1 MTDKIISSDI
11 DLSASDASD
20 GQAIRSASDAAGRL
34 FRTYERHCREPSSD
48 TFFDLLT
55 AAHSLND
62 RLQKAVGRD
71 FHSIEEFV
79 ALKAIRNLAHHQE
92 ELRSNVRVIPTPA
105 YSDLAMMCVVRRDQ
119 IERAIEITPKR
130 WREDTRAA
138 CESVFH
144 WYGLAVNIN
153 PCVFNF
159 MVKAYEA
166 LSEVGVRPAE
176 EDIANFEASYRYEN
190 EEGHSHYVD
199 GKLSAHAA
207 EISALLTS
215 VVNQMP
221 APDRV

>member
-1 MTDKIISSDI
+1 MTNKIVSPDTG
-11 DLSASDASD
+11 LSASNASD
-20 GQAIRSASDAAGRL
+20 GQAIRSASEAAGRL

-48 TFFDLLT
+48 ALFDLLT

-62 RLQKAVGRD
+62 RLQKAVERD
-71 FHSIEEFV
+71 FHSIGEFV

-105 YSDLAMMCVVRRDQ
+105 YSDLAIMCVVRRDQ
-119 IERAIEITPKR
+119 IERAIEATPKR
-130 WREDTRAA
+130 WLEETRAA
-138 CESVFH
+138 CEAVFH
-144 WYGLAVNIN
+144 WYGPAVNIN

-159 MVKAYEA
+159 MVRVYEA
-166 LSEVGVRPAE
+166 LSEADVRPAE
-176 EDIANFEASYRYEN
+176 EDIANFEASYHYEN